1 MNKPDTGSR
10 IPVRRLTELALLTA
24 LALII
29 FVIELRIPDLVPI
42 PGVKLGLA
50 NIITVYAVF
59 RYQPGETALVVLM
72 RIVLGA
78 VFAGRISALLYSAA
92 GALLCLLGMLA
103 VHRVVSGNYIWLCSV
118 LGAILHNTGQIMA
131 AAALMRTAA
140 VFSYFPVLV
149 FTGCIAGAFTGMCA
163 QLLVARLEKHSRNC
177 SANELQK

>member
-1 MNKPDTGSR
+1 MR
-10 IPVRRLTELALLTA
+10 IPVKRLTELALLTA

-29 FVIELRIPDLVPI
+29 FVIELRIPEIVPI

-59 RYQPGETALVVLM
+59 RYRPGETALVVLM

-92 GALLCLLGMLA
+92 GAAMCLLGMLA
-103 VHRVVSGNYIWLCSV
+103 VRRIIPDGKIWLCSV
-118 LGAILHNTGQIMA
+118 LGAVLHNAGQII
-131 AAALMRTAA
+131 AAALLMRTMV

-149 FTGCIAGAFTGMCA
+149 FSGCIAGAFTGMCA
-163 QLLVARLEKHSRNC
+163 QLLVERLEKHRSNT
-177 SANELQK
+177 Q

>member
-1 MNKPDTGSR
+1 MNKPDPGLR

-29 FVIELRIPDLVPI
+29 FVIELRIADLVPI

-78 VFAGRISALLYSAA
+78 VFAGRISALLYSSA
-92 GALLCLLGMLA
+92 GAVLCLLGMLA
-103 VHRVVSGNYIWLCSV
+103 VRRAVSGKHIWLCSV
-118 LGAILHNTGQIMA
+118 LGAVLHNTGQIMA
-131 AAALMRTAA
+131 ALMRTAV

-163 QLLVARLEKHSRNC
+163 QILVVRLEKHSRNQRTD
-177 SANELQK
+177 ELQE

>member
-1 MNKPDTGSR
+1 MHKPETGMR
-10 IPVRRLTELALLTA
+10 MPVKKLTELALLTS

-29 FVIELRIPDLVPI
+29 FVIELRIPELVPI

-59 RYQPGETALVVLM
+59 RYRPGETALIVLM

-92 GALLCLLGMLA
+92 GAALCLVGMLA
-103 VHRVVSGNYIWLCSV
+103 VRHILPEGKIWLCSA
-118 LGAILHNTGQIMA
+118 LGAVLHNTGQIA
-131 AAALMRTAA
+131 AAALLMRTAV

-149 FTGCIAGAFTGMCA
+149 FSGCIAGAFTGMCA
-163 QLLVARLEKHSRNC
+163 QLLVARLEKRHKS
-177 SANELQK
+177 Q